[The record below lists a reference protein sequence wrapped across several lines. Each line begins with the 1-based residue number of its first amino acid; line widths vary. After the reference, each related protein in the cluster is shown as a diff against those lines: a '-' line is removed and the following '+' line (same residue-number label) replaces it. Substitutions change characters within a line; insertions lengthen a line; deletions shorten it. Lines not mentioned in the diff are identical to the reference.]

1 MRISEIKEILEQTN
15 TVTFKLYSLE
25 YILDKNQDG
34 TYSIYPTSMIK
45 SKRYYRTLDE
55 LLTKYRIF
63 GENII
68 QNEDR
73 IKRIEK

>member
-1 MRISEIKEILEQTN
+1 MTISEIKETLTKFDS
-15 TVTFKLYSLE
+15 VSFKLYSLI
-25 YILDKNQDG
+25 YIIEKNIDG
-34 TYSIYPTSMIK
+34 TYSIYPTSMPK

-73 IKRIEK
+73 IRKINN